1 MKLQIRTTFDFG
13 KLASQM
19 PKILEKHTQRTAR
32 SSATGAREAIDR
44 GVMTTGGEGL
54 KDSTIAIRKKRGTG
68 GSKPLYETGALYRS
82 IKGTSE
88 GLEMLNYGLYHH
100 RGYKTQG
107 EEFMKFR
114 GGSYQTADA
123 SMIPNKKVPARQFI
137 KTSEKTI
144 LKSFDAFRKDLRKAL
159 KK

>member
-1 MKLQIRTTFDFG
+1 
-13 KLASQM
+13 M

-32 SSATGAREAIDR
+32 SSATGAREAIQK
-44 GVMTTGGEGL
+44 GVSPPL
-54 KDSTIAIRKKRGTG
+54 KDSTIEIRKKRGTG
-68 GSKPLYETGALYRS
+68 GTKPLFETGELFRS

-88 GLEMLNYGLYHH
+88 GLEMWNYGLYHH
-100 RGYKTQG
+100 RGYETQG
-107 EEFMKFR
+107 EEFMEFR

-137 KTSEKTI
+137 QPSKRTI

>member
-82 IKGTSE
+82 IRGTSE
-88 GLEMLNYGLYHH
+88 GLEMLNYGLYH
-100 RGYKTQG
+100 
-107 EEFMKFR
+107 EEGFTTK
-114 GGSYQTADA
+114 GT
-123 SMIPNKKVPARQFI
+123 SMIPNKTVEPRPFI
-137 KTSEKTI
+137 HPSEKAI
-144 LKSFDAFRKDLRKAL
+144 LKSFDAFRKDMRKAL

>member
-1 MKLQIRTTFDFG
+1 MKLQVRTTFSFG
-13 KLASQM
+13 KLAREM

-32 SSATGAREAIDR
+32 SSATGAREAIDK
-44 GVMTTGGEGL
+44 GVSPKLKKTTLER
-54 KDSTIAIRKKRGTG
+54 RKRAGTG

-88 GLEMLNYGLYHH
+88 GLQMWDYGLFHH
-100 RGYKTQG
+100 LGHKTG
-107 EEFMKFR
+107 HFPPR
-114 GGSYQTADA
+114 
-123 SMIPNKKVPARQFI
+123 PFI
-137 KTSEKTI
+137 QPSEKTI

>member
-1 MKLQIRTTFDFG
+1 MKLQVKTTFDFG

-32 SSATGAREAIDR
+32 SSATGAREAIER
-44 GVMTTGGEGL
+44 GVAPPLKKTTIER
-54 KDSTIAIRKKRGTG
+54 RKRANTG
-68 GSKPLYETGALYRS
+68 GSKPLFETGDLFRS

-88 GLEMLNYGLYHH
+88 GLEMNTYGLYHH
-100 RGYKTQG
+100 QGHKTG
-107 EEFMKFR
+107 HF
-114 GGSYQTADA
+114 
-123 SMIPNKKVPARQFI
+123 PARPFI
-137 KTSEKTI
+137 QPSERTI

>member
-1 MKLQIRTTFDFG
+1 MKLQVKTTFSFS
-13 KLASQM
+13 KLASQI
-19 PKILEKHTQRTAR
+19 PKILEKHMQRTGR
-32 SSATGAREAIDR
+32 SSATGAREAIDK
-44 GVMTTGGEGL
+44 GVKPKLE
-54 KDSTIAIRKKRGTG
+54 DSTIEIRKKRGTG
-68 GSKPLYETGALYRS
+68 GTKPLYETGALYRS

-88 GLEMLNYGLYHH
+88 GLEMLNYGLFHH
-100 RGYKTQG
+100 RGYETQG
-107 EEFMKFR
+107 EEFMEFR

-137 KTSEKTI
+137 KPSERTI

>member
-32 SSATGAREAIDR
+32 SSATGARENISK
-44 GVMTTGGEGL
+44 GL
-54 KDSTIAIRKKRGTG
+54 SPPLEKSTIEIRKQRGRG
-68 GSKPLYETGALYRS
+68 GTKPLFETGALHKS

-88 GLEMLNYGLYHH
+88 GLEMLGYGIHH
-100 RGYKTQG
+100 QYGFTPKQLPFKIVNG
-107 EEFMKFR
+107 EQEWFM
-114 GGSYQTADA
+114 
-123 SMIPNKKVPARQFI
+123 PNTKGIKVPARPFI
-137 KTSEKTI
+137 FPSKKTI
-144 LKSFDAFRKDLRKAL
+144 LKSFDAFRKDIRKAL